1 MMATSEDRHD
11 DRPPRPKTL
20 SVLLGIVAVCFA
32 ANDLFAARAL
42 RAWQPLAVLAANLL
56 VVGATWGVSRLKPSR
71 ITTAA
76 VSFLLG
82 VVALAGFGTTI
93 AVAKVMVVAK
103 TLSPP
108 WTWRTWLTLFT
119 FVSNLLI
126 GVCAIWGFVLLEPW
140 KAWKP
145 SHEPVSR
152 ATRRANK
159 LFGLKELLAL
169 AAVLAVLYG
178 AHDPRKLFSNS
189 PLSPGIAIIAIAS
202 WLLARLIREYWHY
215 NTDEHE
221 ERAIDFGRRVGA
233 GLFLA
238 VTPAWWVAARASLL
252 PQPNAMILWLVTM
265 LVTSFGWSW
274 HRSR

>member
-1 MMATSEDRHD
+1 MATSEGRHE

-32 ANDLFAARAL
+32 ANDLLAARAL
-42 RAWQPLAVLAANLL
+42 RAWLPLALLAMHLL
-56 VVGATWGVSRLKPSR
+56 VVGAIWSVSKLKPSR
-71 ITTAA
+71 VTTGS

-82 VVALAGFGTTI
+82 FIALAGFGTTI
-93 AVAKVMVVAK
+93 AVAKVMVAAK
-103 TLSPP
+103 ILSQS

-119 FVSNLLI
+119 LVSNLLI
-126 GVCAIWGFVLLEPW
+126 GVCALWTFVWLEPW
-140 KAWKP
+140 KAWKA

-169 AAVLAVLYG
+169 LAVLVLLYG
-178 AHDPRKLFSNS
+178 VHDPTKVFSNS
-189 PLSPGIAIIAIAS
+189 PLSPGIAIVAIAS
-202 WLLARLIREYWHY
+202 WLVARLIREYWHY